1 MVNGVTRTYGLHV
14 PPNFQPNGGGL
25 VIAFH
30 AAGENGAEF
39 EQVTKL
45 SVKADQVGFAAV
57 YPDGLTNPSGS
68 TTMERLFQSY
78 PRPQSAR
85 DSGFAQQL
93 ILTLEANC
101 TSIPR
106 CT

>member
-1 MVNGVTRTYGLHV
+1 M
-14 PPNFQPNGGGL
+14 
-25 VIAFH
+25 IAFH
-30 AAGENGAEF
+30 ANTENGTEF
-39 EQVTKL
+39 EQLTKL

-68 TTMERLFQSY
+68 TTWNGYFNPTQG
-78 PRPQSAR
+78 PNPPD